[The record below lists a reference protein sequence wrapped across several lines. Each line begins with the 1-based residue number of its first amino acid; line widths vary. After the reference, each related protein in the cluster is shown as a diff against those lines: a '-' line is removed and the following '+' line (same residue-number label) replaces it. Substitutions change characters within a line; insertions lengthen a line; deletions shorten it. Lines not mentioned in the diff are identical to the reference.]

1 MSHTRKY
8 KMLEN
13 NYRKLSENIYDIKDE
28 GNLKLN
34 LQYLFESFVV
44 NESNNLAYKLSLEIS
59 KKTSKYNPLFI
70 YGENSSGKIHLL
82 QAIGNEA
89 IKTGLNVVYISIEEF
104 IRDFTNSLKNKNLET
119 FRSKYNKCNLLLI
132 DDIQFISGK
141 EQTQE
146 EFFHIYNEFI
156 NHEKQIVIAS
166 DRLPSKIA
174 GLATSLKTRF
184 QWGLIVKIEM
194 PEFETRIL
202 IIEKKSKFYNLK
214 ISNEIT
220 NYIAENTKDSRG
232 IEGYLKTISAITN
245 LIKKEIS
252 LDTIKNLFKE

>member
-1 MSHTRKY
+1 
-8 KMLEN
+8 MLEN
-13 NYRKLSENIYDIKDE
+13 NHREFSKDIYDIEDE
-28 GNLKLN
+28 ENLKLN
-34 LQYLFESFVV
+34 QQYLFESFVV
-44 NESNNLAYKLSLEIS
+44 NESNNLAYKLSLEIF

-70 YGENSSGKIHLL
+70 YGENSLGKTHLL

-89 IKTGLNVVYISIEEF
+89 IKIGLNVVYISIEQF

-119 FRSKYNKCNLLLI
+119 FRTKYKKCDLLLI

-146 EFFHIYNEFI
+146 ELFHIYNEFI

-166 DRLPSKIA
+166 DRLPSKIV

-184 QWGLIVKIEM
+184 QSGLIVKIEM
-194 PEFETRIL
+194 PEFETRML

-214 ISNEIT
+214 ISSEII
-220 NYIAENTKDSRG
+220 NYIAENTKDSRE

-245 LIKKEIS
+245 LINKEIS
-252 LDTIKNLFKE
+252 LDTIKNLFKK